1 MRLYIRIRIR
11 LSLVDETDEN
21 VNELIFSV
29 APIHSSREEP
39 GGVVVES

>member
-1 MRLYIRIRIR
+1 MRLYIRIRIH